1 MASTLTNDLVLRAAR
16 REKTERTP
24 VWLMRQA
31 GRTDPEYRALRER
44 VPHPLEVLFR
54 DADFAV
60 EASML
65 PVRFGVDAVIIY
77 QDILTILAPMGADFV
92 FRPGPELDRPL
103 TTAAD
108 FERLGGVD
116 PASDM
121 EYVGKTIRGVRK
133 ALDGRLPVFGFAGAP
148 LTLAM
153 FLLAGKSPSANPR
166 GPLAALESAPGDVH
180 KLLDKLT
187 TATIDYLAYQIDEG
201 VDAFQVFESM
211 ADVLTPKQYETFA
224 HPYHVRIFSELE
236 GRVPGILFA
245 KEYPNVELMASSGA
259 DVLSVGRC
267 VDLASAKARFGDRVA
282 FQGNVDNAVV
292 EKGTLSQI
300 DEEVQRCVQAGGQ
313 EGHILNLNHGLLKD
327 TPFDHVKRV
336 IQATG
341 EASRACAPG
350 AH

>member
-1 MASTLTNDLVLRAAR
+1 MLKNDLVLRAAR

-31 GRTDPEYRALRER
+31 GRTDPAYCALRQR
-44 VPHPLEVLFR
+44 VNQPLEVLFR

-65 PVRFGVDAVIIY
+65 PVRLGVDAVIIY
-77 QDILTILAPMGADFV
+77 QDILTLLTPMGANFV

-121 EYVGKTIRGVRK
+121 DYVGKTIRGVRK
-133 ALDGRLPVFGFAGAP
+133 ELGGSLPVFGFAGAP

-153 FLLAGKSPSANPR
+153 FMLAGKSPGPDPT
-166 GPLAALESAPGDVH
+166 GPLAALESAPADVH

-187 TATIDYLAYQIDEG
+187 DATIAYLAYQIDEG
-201 VDAFQVFESM
+201 VDAYQIFESM
-211 ADVLTPKQYETFA
+211 SDVLTPEQYATFA
-224 HPYHVRIFSELE
+224 HPYHVRIFSELS
-236 GRVPGILFA
+236 GRAPGILFA
-245 KEYPNVELMASSGA
+245 KEQPNVELMAESGA

-267 VDLASAKARFGDRVA
+267 VDLAAAKARFGHKVA
-282 FQGNVDNAVV
+282 FQGNVDNTIV
-292 EKGTLSQI
+292 EQGSLQQI
-300 DEEVQRCVQAGGQ
+300 DEEVHRCVHAGGQ

-327 TPFDHVKRV
+327 TPADHVQRV

-341 EASRACAPG
+341 EASRACALG